1 VAAQPLDGREHREP
15 PLVHRAHFLPCVPAA
30 VRFIS
35 AEPLLGPLDGLELNG
50 IDWKISGSE
59 SGRVTGHST

>member
-1 VAAQPLDGREHREP
+1 VQ
-15 PLVHRAHFLPCVPAA
+15 RAHFLRCVPAA